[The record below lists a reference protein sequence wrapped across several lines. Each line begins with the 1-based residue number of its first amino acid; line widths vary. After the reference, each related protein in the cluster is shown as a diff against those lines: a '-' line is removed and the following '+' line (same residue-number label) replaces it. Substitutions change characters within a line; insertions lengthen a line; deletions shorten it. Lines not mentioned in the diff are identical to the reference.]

1 MPTLKRLVL
10 VTGLA
15 AGGVGLL
22 HGLAACSTAAPVA
35 DSGADVSVPDA
46 GSDATSDVVN
56 IPDATP
62 DAAGLD
68 ADADAGDPIKQ
79 FFTTAI
85 DTYCQRFATC
95 CSLSAAKFDLDHCR
109 AAISAGGVGG
119 ALGGMVQLPDY
130 AKLSYNASAAQSCL
144 TKLAAVTCTT
154 VPVAEWVDTFRTTC
168 PNAVLGTVAS
178 GGTCR
183 KSIECVAGQ
192 FCEPGA
198 GDAGTGTCKALRTV
212 GAVCGDLGVDKNGFA
227 NEAAHDSCSARS
239 LGPGFC
245 DDTAGGAAGTWKCG
259 AAAADGASCFYDFQC
274 QSLICGGA
282 AGTCGQPKDLSGACS
297 AFTKADAGP

>member
-1 MPTLKRLVL
+1 MRNAGRVSAVL
-10 VTGLA
+10 V
-15 AGGVGLL
+15 VGLL
-22 HGLAACSTAAPVA
+22 VSAEGCVVILDDTTVPPDGSADATA
-35 DSGADVSVPDA
+35 DA

-56 IPDATP
+56 IPDAMP
-62 DAAGLD
+62 DASG
-68 ADADAGDPIKQ
+68 DADAGDPIKQ

-95 CSLSAAKFDLDHCR
+95 CSLSAAKFDADRCR
-109 AAISAGGVGG
+109 TVIAAGGLSGS
-119 ALGGMVQLPDY
+119 LGGLVQLPDY
-130 AKLSYNASAAQSCL
+130 AKLSYNATAAQSCL

-168 PNAVLGTVAS
+168 PNAVTGTVAS
-178 GGTCR
+178 GGSCR
-183 KSIECVAGQ
+183 KSVECVAGQ
-192 FCEPGA
+192 FCEPSA

-212 GAVCGDLGVDKNGFA
+212 GAVCGDLGVDKDGFA

-259 AAAADGASCFYDFQC
+259 AATADGASCFYDFQC